1 MFLGTTIH
9 PWFCAVP
16 HVGSRSVCCL
26 CSLTKKRAMERGI
39 QLTQLTTPA
48 VSRLGQC
55 HNSHGPHFIYIE
67 QNCSTNSNK
76 VRSHHSH
83 IVIVHAAG
91 VSWLSC
97 FLTLKATFGD
107 TKALGSVWTRGITWL
122 CRENLYMEKTTV
134 SKSCKR
140 VKFRLCQWN
149 EMIYTPERQHGTR
162 KWTPEIS
169 WQSRFFH
176 HYQVTLNFTASW
188 YGLRAASWLRKM
200 LQVASF
206 SESLKTEASPWQ
218 VKKLQSHASRYKST
232 IITLAIK

>member
-1 MFLGTTIH
+1 MWNVGNVSHLASRLL
-9 PWFCAVP
+9 WFNKVFGNHYP
-16 HVGSRSVCCL
+16 SLILCCSTRRQQERL
-26 CSLTKKRAMERGI
+26 LFVLAHKKRAMERGI

-55 HNSHGPHFIYIE
+55 HNSHRPHFIYIE

-122 CRENLYMEKTTV
+122 CRENLYMEKTTA
-134 SKSCKR
+134 SKSFKR

-169 WQSRFFH
+169 WQSRFFFGSH
-176 HYQVTLNFTASW
+176 HYQVLS
-188 YGLRAASWLRKM
+188 
-200 LQVASF
+200 
-206 SESLKTEASPWQ
+206 
-218 VKKLQSHASRYKST
+218 
-232 IITLAIK
+232 